1 MLALLVSACLAQ
13 EFGPPRLIAP
23 FSGSVGV
30 PVAAGRAAVEAFDGG
45 FLVAWADDRRLTNLA
60 RTPITGGEDVW
71 LRVLRPRLLG
81 SATQRARLVCPR
93 AGVTAGPRLAVS
105 STGLTGL
112 AWSDER
118 GVSLATL
125 DQNGAS
131 ATGPCGVLVSN
142 IATNLVEVSP
152 RGAGFAVVHSGL
164 GLLQTNVVNSAIAPP
179 TTRFMS
185 GVSSVVSVAGA
196 SNTTVIGALT
206 NQVLHVLYEPTQA
219 LQVPNVAEFD
229 LVEGTPGPA
238 VALIRDGGLFIGP
251 ALAMVGFKDF
261 ASSRRPPY
269 AVAIDGGV
277 LVLSTNPVGSGL
289 QLYSTASM
297 TMVQGSIGLPEGLVV
312 TPDEGVALFSA
323 PAGVLGAT
331 SVQPAPGF
339 QGASV
344 FVSMAGAIQRR
355 PTLAWSAVDVGWELV
370 WEEATSATT
379 FGARHTLIRLQG
391 DGGASG
397 QLFIDGGSW
406 PRVFPQFDGGL
417 GYMALEGQVTTFSL
431 STGAGIVP
439 VDQLDASVEGVAAGE
454 PGGLVWTGPS
464 TPSGLHQE
472 FTLRTAE
479 LPLEAFLPD
488 EVTCAT
494 WFEGSY
500 FVTRRGDAGATLAV
514 FPDDTTPVAGMAIP
528 QGQLACV
535 AARLTGSPALAL
547 AVADGLGLK
556 VSTLDAG
563 WRVPF
568 DAGVRDLQLT
578 SVGGRWLVVWDTE
591 DALHAALF
599 SPTEGA
605 RVLESIDL
613 RPQAFRG
620 VPSLATSPIG
630 AAAVAWPVLEGDS
643 VELRVRVLSLA
654 NVAPVLDG
662 GVVDAGVGLVDAG
675 VVLVD
680 GGVVLV
686 DAGVADA
693 GVVFVDGGSADGGV
707 PTVTFVPVCGCTSVS
722 DELWWLVA
730 LLVLRKRRAPVMQ

>member
-13 EFGPPRLIAP
+13 EFGAPRLIDP
-23 FSGSVGV
+23 FSRSVGV

-60 RTPITGGEDVW
+60 RTPIAGGEDVW
-71 LRVLRPRLLG
+71 VRVLRPRLLG
-81 SATQRARLVCPR
+81 SATQRTRLVCPG

-125 DQNGAS
+125 DQNGAWG
-131 ATGPCGVLVSN
+131 AGPCGVLVSN
-142 IATNLVEVSP
+142 LSTDLVEVSP
-152 RGAGFAVVHSGL
+152 RGVGFGVVHNGVSS
-164 GLLQTNVVNSAIAPP
+164 LLQTNVFGGSVSVP
-179 TTRFMS
+179 TTRLS
-185 GVSSVVSVAGA
+185 TRPSTVVTVSGA

-206 NQVLHVLYEPTQA
+206 NQDLQVLREPLSLA
-219 LQVPNVAEFD
+219 QVPNVAAFD
-229 LVEGTPGPA
+229 FVEGTPGP
-238 VALIRDGGLFIGP
+238 VIALIRDGGLFIGTTP
-251 ALAMVGFKDF
+251 AMVEFKDF

-277 LVLSTNPVGSGL
+277 LVLSTALVGSGL
-289 QLYSTASM
+289 QLYSTASTM
-297 TMVQGSIGLPEGLVV
+297 TARSPVGLPEGLAM
-312 TPDEGVALFSA
+312 TADEGVALFSA
-323 PAGVLGAT
+323 PEGVLGAT

-370 WEEATSATT
+370 WEEATTATT
-379 FGARHTLIRLQG
+379 FAARHTLIRLQG
-391 DGGASG
+391 DGGASSE
-397 QLFIDGGSW
+397 LFIDGGW
-406 PRVFPQFDGGL
+406 PRVFAQSDGGL

-439 VDQLDASVEGVAAGE
+439 VDQLDASVEGVVASAI
-454 PGGLVWTGPS
+454 GGFAWTGLS
-464 TPSGLHQE
+464 TSSRTHQE

-494 WFEGSY
+494 WFAGSY
-500 FVTRRGDAGATLAV
+500 YVTRRGTGGATLAA
-514 FPDDTTPVAGMAIP
+514 FPDDTTPVAGVAIP

-578 SVGGRWLVVWDTE
+578 SVGSRWLVVWDTE

-599 SPTEGA
+599 SPAEGA
-605 RVLESIDL
+605 RELQPIDT
-613 RPQAFRG
+613 RSQAFRG
-620 VPSLATSPIG
+620 VPSLATSPLG

-643 VELRVRVLSLA
+643 VELRVRVLSLGS
-654 NVAPVLDG
+654 VAPVFDG

-675 VVLVD
+675 VVDGGVASVDAGVVDGGTAQPDGGSGVD
-680 GGVVLV
+680 GGVPG
-686 DAGVADA
+686 A
-693 GVVFVDGGSADGGV
+693 
-707 PTVTFVPVCGCTSVS
+707 VTFVPVCGCTSVG
-722 DELWWLVA
+722 DALWLVA
-730 LLVLRKRRAPVMQ
+730 LVLVRKRRRPMMQ